1 MTRAIENPMR
11 ALAIDKVVVNIG
23 VGEAGEKLIRAEKVI
38 NLLTGRKPLRTISST
53 TNRDFGIRKMM
64 PIGCKVTLRKGDAEN
79 FLKRAFWIKQN
90 KIASYSFD
98 SCGNFSFGVSDYTDF
113 KDMKY
118 DPEIGIFGMDV
129 CVSMKRNGYRIS
141 KRKMRCRKL
150 SSKQRISKDEAY
162 DFLRREFDVEVV
174 KLE

>member
-1 MTRAIENPMR
+1 MTGDLDNPMR
-11 ALAIDKVVVNIG
+11 TLSIDKVVVNIG

-38 NLLTGRKPLRTISST
+38 DLLTGRKSVRTISRT

-64 PIGCKVTLRKGDAEN
+64 PIGCKVTLRKGEAED

-98 SCGNFSFGVSDYTDF
+98 LCGNFSFGISDFTDF
-113 KDMKY
+113 QGMKY
-118 DPEIGIFGMDV
+118 DPEVGIFGMDV
-129 CVSMKRNGYRIS
+129 CVSLKRNGYRIS
-141 KRKMRCRKL
+141 RRKMRCRKL

-174 KLE
+174 KLD